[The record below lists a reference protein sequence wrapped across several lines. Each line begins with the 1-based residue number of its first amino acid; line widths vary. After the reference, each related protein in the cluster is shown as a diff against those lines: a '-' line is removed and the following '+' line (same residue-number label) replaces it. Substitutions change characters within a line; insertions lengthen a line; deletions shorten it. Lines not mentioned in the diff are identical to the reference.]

1 MTIIK
6 DTSRSGFKELFRPLA
21 AVLFSRLVLNTARR
35 FAYPFAP
42 VLSRGLGVPLS
53 AMTALIA
60 VNQAT
65 GVLAIFF
72 GPLSDRIGYRRM
84 MMIALTLL
92 ILGMAVGGAFPVYV
106 AVLAALFAA
115 GMAKNVYDAAVQ
127 AYVGERVP
135 FHRRGAAI
143 GLIELSWAASTFI
156 GVPVLGLAIARFGWR
171 SPFFILAMAGMV
183 GLAATFRWISPDRS
197 DAGAP
202 DIVRSSPLK
211 AVVGLFRHRTALG
224 AMGFAFFISA
234 ANDNIFV
241 VYGAWLESSF
251 DLGVAALGMST
262 MAIGGAELC
271 GEVLTATLAD
281 RLGLKRAVLL
291 GTVLTAAAFVLLPFA
306 GASLPLALGALF
318 ILFLCFEF
326 TIVSALTLGTELMP
340 EARATMMAGFLAM
353 AGIGRFVGALAGG
366 VAWTYGGLRF
376 TAVLSMVTTLLALA
390 SLAWG
395 LRHWEREGAE
405 GSRGP
410 GSKETTT

>member
-1 MTIIK
+1 MTDIN
-6 DTSRSGFKELFRPLA
+6 DTRRNGVNGMLKPLA

-60 VNQAT
+60 MNQAT

-72 GPLSDRIGYRRM
+72 GPMSDRLGYRRM
-84 MMIALTLL
+84 MMIALALL
-92 ILGMAVGGAFPVYV
+92 ILGMAVGGAFPVYI
-106 AVLAALFAA
+106 AVLAALFLA

-127 AYVGERVP
+127 AYVGDRVP
-135 FHRRGAAI
+135 YHRRGAAI

-171 SPFFILAMAGMV
+171 SPFFLLALAGMA
-183 GLAATFRWISPDRS
+183 GLAATFRWI
-197 DAGAP
+197 AP
-202 DIVRSSPLK
+202 DHHGSGPAAVRKSPLK
-211 AVVGLFRHRTALG
+211 SVVGLFRHRRAVG

-262 MAIGGAELC
+262 MAIGAAELC

-281 RLGLKRAVLL
+281 RMGLKRAVFL
-291 GTVLTAAAFVLLPFA
+291 GTALTAASFVVLPFA
-306 GASLPLALGALF
+306 GTSLTLALSALF

-326 TIVSALTLGTELMP
+326 TIVSTLTLGTELMP

-366 VAWTYGGLRF
+366 VAWTYGGLRL
-376 TAVLSMVTTLLALA
+376 TALMSLSTTLLALG

-395 LRHWEREGAE
+395 LRHWERKGSE

-410 GSKETTT
+410 GAKGTTT